1 MGRSRYRSRFRARLI
16 AGVFVIAGATTWLGA
31 DAAGVTVS
39 QKDRAFAPATVT
51 VKAGATLVFKNDD
64 DVTHNSFSM
73 SKGNE
78 FNSKAQ
84 QPGET
89 ASVTFKTPGEV
100 EIRCAFHPKMRMT
113 VTVQ

>member
-1 MGRSRYRSRFRARLI
+1 MMTRSNSRLLVA
-16 AGVFVIAGATTWLGA
+16 AFVVTGATAWLRADGA
-31 DAAGVTVS
+31 SVTVS
-39 QKDRAFAPATVT
+39 QKDRAFAPTAVT
-51 VKAGATLVFKNDD
+51 VKLGGTLVFKNDD
-64 DVTHNSFSM
+64 DVTHNSFST

-89 ASVTFKTPGEV
+89 ASVTFKAPGEV

>member
-1 MGRSRYRSRFRARLI
+1 MTRSRSRLLI
-16 AGVFVIAGATTWLGA
+16 AAFVITGATAWLRA
-31 DAAGVTVS
+31 DAGSLTVT
-39 QKDRAFAPATVT
+39 QKDQAFAPTTLTTKV
-51 VKAGATLVFKNDD
+51 GATLVFKNDD
-64 DVTHNSFSM
+64 SVTHNSYSM

-89 ASVTFKTPGEV
+89 ASVTFKAPGVV

>member
-1 MGRSRYRSRFRARLI
+1 MTRFSARLLV
-16 AGVFVIAGATTWLGA
+16 AACVIAGATVWLR
-31 DAAGVTVS
+31 AAAPSLTVS
-39 QKDRAFAPATVT
+39 QKDRAFAPTAVT

-89 ASVTFKTPGEV
+89 ATVTFKTPGEV
-100 EIRCAFHPKMRMT
+100 EIRCAFHPKMRMM

>member
-1 MGRSRYRSRFRARLI
+1 MTRSRSRLLVA
-16 AGVFVIAGATTWLGA
+16 AFVITGAAGGSTWLRA

-39 QKDRAFAPATVT
+39 QKDRAFAPVAVT
-51 VKAGATLVFKNDD
+51 MKVGATLVFKNDD
-64 DVTHNSFSM
+64 DVTHNSYST

-89 ASVTFKTPGEV
+89 ASVTFKAPGEV

>member
-1 MGRSRYRSRFRARLI
+1 MTRSRSRLLVA
-16 AGVFVIAGATTWLGA
+16 VVSTVVVIMGAVAWLRA
-31 DAAGVTVS
+31 DAATVTVS
-39 QKDRAFAPATVT
+39 QKDRAFAPAAVT
-51 VKAGATLVFKNDD
+51 MKVGGTLVFKNDD
-64 DVTHNSFSM
+64 DVTHNSFSA

-84 QPGET
+84 QPGAT

-100 EIRCAFHPKMRMT
+100 EIRCAFHPKMRML

>member
-1 MGRSRYRSRFRARLI
+1 MTHSRYVLAAALVAI
-16 AGVFVIAGATTWLGA
+16 APAVWLHAGAAPSVIA
-31 DAAGVTVS
+31 
-39 QKDRAFAPATVT
+39 QKDRTFTPSAVT
-51 VKAGATLVFKNDD
+51 VKAGATLTFKNDD
-64 DVTHNSFSM
+64 DVTHNSYST

-89 ASVTFKTPGEV
+89 ATVTFKTAGEV
-100 EIRCAFHPKMRMT
+100 EIRCAFHPKMKMT

>member
-1 MGRSRYRSRFRARLI
+1 MTCSRSRLLVA
-16 AGVFVIAGATTWLGA
+16 AFVITGSTAWLRA

-39 QKDRAFAPATVT
+39 QKDRAFAPTAVT
-51 VKAGATLVFKNDD
+51 VKAGATLIFKNDD

-84 QPGET
+84 QPGQT
-89 ASVTFKTPGEV
+89 ASVSFKTPGEV

>member
-1 MGRSRYRSRFRARLI
+1 MTRSRSRACSRLLL
-16 AGVFVIAGATTWLGA
+16 AVFVITGATAWPRA
-31 DAAGVTVS
+31 DAASLTVS

-89 ASVTFKTPGEV
+89 ASVTFKAPGVV